1 MSTTDA
7 AADLKQAIELEG
19 QNQADLIRLGTEL
32 KHHEAQAAELAALAK
47 AEGCNTIDEL
57 RALFATGN
65 TENLRAVAEF
75 KNTVSAR
82 RTKIGEIQE
91 QLNRLNAVPG
101 ARG

>member
-19 QNQADLIRLGTEL
+19 QNQADLIRLGAEL
-32 KHHEAQAAELAALAK
+32 QHHEAQAAELAAQAK
-47 AEGCNTIDEL
+47 AEGCNTLDEL
-57 RALFATGN
+57 RALFTTGN
-65 TENLRAVAEF
+65 AENLRAVAEF

-82 RTKIGEIQE
+82 RTKISEIRD
-91 QLNRLNAVPG
+91 QLNRLNNAPS

>member
-7 AADLKQAIELEG
+7 AADLKQAIELES
-19 QNQADLIRLGTEL
+19 QNQADLIRMGTEL
-32 KHHEAQAAELAALAK
+32 QHHEAQASELAALAK
-47 AEGCNTIDEL
+47 AEGCDTLDQL

-75 KNTVSAR
+75 KATVSTR
-82 RTKIGEIQE
+82 RTKISEIRE
-91 QLNRLNAVPG
+91 QLNHLNNAPS